1 MQRAWYV
8 GVAAVAIILAA
19 VALGTAETVIT
30 VGGSV
35 LEGEI
40 EFGIPGIISVTSSS
54 DDIFT
59 VQRTNL
65 KAIRFPAKEGEDF
78 TVGTFDGNILIGTI
92 GGIPEVI
99 GLRTLA
105 GDVQSVKLTSI
116 QEIRFEQPAAPPP
129 TAPTATPSQP
139 TTVAPA
145 PSGTVETLAA
155 GVREAYGQGR
165 WAITFGLDTG
175 FQLGVSTR
183 NGFGY
188 PTSSL
193 GVNILGFGAMWRTY
207 FIPPPWR
214 IEETALEIA
223 TEKPTLALDDLVAT
237 TADAILPG
245 SSFYL
250 ELGMRWLILPEIGI
264 GWLFRLGDLIYFDAG
279 ASIDIALGP
288 WVSLGF
294 LFIF

>member
-8 GVAAVAIILAA
+8 GAATVAILLAA
-19 VALGTAETVIT
+19 VALGSAETIVT

-35 LEGEI
+35 LQGGI
-40 EFGIPGIISVTSSS
+40 EFGIPGVISVTSATG
-54 DDIFT
+54 DIFT

-65 KAIRFPAKEGEDF
+65 KAIRFPAEEGEEV
-78 TVGTFDGNILIGTI
+78 TVETFDGNILVGTI

-99 GLRTLA
+99 GLRTSG

-116 QEIRFEQPAAPPP
+116 QEIRFELPAAPPP
-129 TAPTATPSQP
+129 TAPAAAPSQP

-145 PSGTVETLAA
+145 PAGALETLAE

-165 WAITFGLDTG
+165 WAFTFGLDTG

-188 PTSSL
+188 PTASL
-193 GVNILGFGAMWRTY
+193 GANLLGVGVVWRMY
-207 FIPPPWR
+207 FAPPPWW

-223 TEKPTLALDDLVAT
+223 AENPTLALEDLIAT
-237 TADAILPG
+237 TADATRPG

-250 ELGMRWLILPEIGI
+250 ELGTRWLILPEIGI